1 MMTKLFVIDT
11 HKIEYHIYALDVQD
25 ALETFNGNPEDI
37 NSIAEYEN
45 PSSSERLH

>member
-1 MMTKLFVIDT
+1 MTKLFVINT
-11 HKIEYHIYALDVQD
+11 QKIEYHIYAMDVQD
-25 ALETFNGNPEDI
+25 ALETFDGDVNDI

>member
-11 HKIEYHIYALDVQD
+11 HSTEYHIYAMDVQD
-25 ALETFNGNPEDI
+25 ALETFDGNPNDI
-37 NSIAEYEN
+37 DSIAEYEN